1 MRFALLFFS
10 PFSRLVC
17 RAKRALYARGI
28 LRARV
33 APIPVISVGNIAFGG
48 SGKTPLSVEIAAG
61 LLAGGERP
69 ALVSRGYK
77 GTWEKGGGIV
87 SDGRAIL
94 ASWRESGDEPY
105 MAALRLPGAGVF
117 VGRDRLA
124 SCRRAAGLGFT
135 CAILDDGFQHLRLA
149 RDVNIVLVDP
159 EEKLALR
166 EGFASLGQADIIVAR
181 RVAGS
186 ADTVKL
192 SAAFPGSTVTSCL
205 AEAVGF
211 MGLDRTGAL
220 PPDAFR
226 GRRVFAFSGIAAP
239 RRFFG
244 LLESLGATVAGSLA
258 FPDHFSYPEKALAR
272 IADAARAAGVEA
284 VVTTEKDAVKIA
296 PSGALMA
303 GLPFFFLRI
312 GLDLEPKFREALRAG
327 LETAKARRGSRR

>member
-1 MRFALLFFS
+1 MRFALLIFS

-17 RAKRALYARGI
+17 RAKRALYAGGI

-48 SGKTPLSVEIAAG
+48 SGKTPLAVEIAAG

-77 GTWEKGGGIV
+77 GTWEKRGGVV

-135 CAILDDGFQHLRLA
+135 CAVLDDGFQHLRLA
-149 RDVNIVLVDP
+149 RDINIVLVDP

-166 EGFASLGQADIIVAR
+166 EGFSSLGQADIIVAR
-181 RVAGS
+181 GADGS
-186 ADTVKL
+186 ADTAKL

-205 AEAVGF
+205 VEAVGF
-211 MGLDRTGAL
+211 MGLDRTGPL
-220 PPDAFR
+220 LPDAFR
-226 GRRVFAFSGIAAP
+226 GRRVFAFSGIASP

-258 FPDHFSYPEKALAR
+258 FPDHFSYPEKALTR
-272 IADAARAAGVEA
+272 IAAAARAAGVEA
-284 VVTTEKDAVKIA
+284 VITTEKDAVKIA
-296 PSGALMA
+296 PSGALGA
-303 GLPFFFLRI
+303 GWPVFYLRI
-312 GLDLEPKFREALRAG
+312 GLDLEPKFLEAFRTCLAA
-327 LETAKARRGSRR
+327 AKARREGRP